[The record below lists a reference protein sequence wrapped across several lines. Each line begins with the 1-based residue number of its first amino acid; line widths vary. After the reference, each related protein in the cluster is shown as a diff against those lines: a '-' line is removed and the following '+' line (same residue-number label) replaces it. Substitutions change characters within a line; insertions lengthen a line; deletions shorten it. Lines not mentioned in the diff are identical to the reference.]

1 MKKKKR
7 AGIILLIGSFILCL
21 FWGIKL
27 TVAHSE
33 TFVEVVNDNRKSTD
47 IDRSNNNFETNN
59 DKHDSLKYEN
69 DYSQIHN
76 ESDDLDALL
85 SNIAGT
91 YEYTTMDG
99 TYGELIINK
108 NDYGTFDI
116 VDSIGSDG
124 GGMYADSS
132 NIIKYNEHRMF
143 LKYPKNVYSDDY
155 VLYEYYILEVI
166 GNDIHMY
173 YGDES
178 FDCVQELYTAKKT
191 E

>member
-7 AGIILLIGSFILCL
+7 ARIILLIVLFILCL
-21 FWGIKL
+21 FGGVKL
-27 TVAHSE
+27 IVDHFE
-33 TFVEVVNDNRKSTD
+33 TFDDVVNYNRKSTD

-59 DKHDSLKYEN
+59 DSLKYEN

-76 ESDDLDALL
+76 ESDNLEAFL
-85 SNIAGT
+85 STVAGT
-91 YEYTTMDG
+91 YEYTTMNG